1 MRHGLR
7 KRYGHAAGREDA
19 IRPTDQTLS
28 VIVPAPWGAREGL
41 T

>member
-1 MRHGLR
+1 MKRGLAR
-7 KRYGHAAGREDA
+7 RYGR
-19 IRPTDQTLS
+19 DQTLS